1 MGTRRIS
8 RRALLRG
15 GAAAGLATATGATAE
30 TLASLGRRAGATA
43 EGPNVVVI
51 MIDSVRPDHVGAY
64 AGSAARSR
72 TPSIDAFAAQS
83 LRFTHARHESYPTV
97 PVRRSLM
104 TGKRVFPFRGWRP
117 VKGLPPQPGWEGIG
131 RRERLFTDLLAAR
144 GYRTGYV
151 TDNPHILRRSF
162 DGFRPRFDEMGSV
175 RGQIPFRSAPRR
187 RVSAAELRRYLPPE
201 REPRDV
207 DAGRIRQ
214 YVAANRPGRPEDRH
228 LAARVF
234 QRGIDFLARANLAGT
249 PFALVLDSFDVHEP
263 WDPPDSY
270 VRRFTDLDVA
280 RYKPIQPFATPGV
293 RIDLLSKRTFDL
305 AKALYAAE
313 LQFVDAWVGRFLD
326 ELDTLGLAD
335 DTLVFVL
342 SDHGVQLGERGVI
355 GKSSYRVHGELIEMP
370 FMIRDP
376 AGRAA
381 GETTAYHASAHDIA
395 ATALAAAGVE
405 VPRAMEGV
413 DLGPLL
419 AGRRPRQAR
428 DVWTSG
434 WNVRL
439 MAGDE
444 RWLLIADNQLRDVRL
459 YDTRSDP
466 RELRDVAGSHPQQV
480 RRLKRQILLEAG
492 GRPLPRH

>member
-1 MGTRRIS
+1 MASGRIS
-8 RRALLRG
+8 RRALLRS
-15 GAAAGLATATGATAE
+15 AAFAGLATATGSPSDA
-30 TLASLGRRAGATA
+30 LASLGRAAGSTA
-43 EGPNVVVI
+43 DGPNVVVI
-51 MIDSVRPDHVGAY
+51 MIDSVRPDHTGAY

-97 PVRRSLM
+97 PVRRSMM
-104 TGKRVFPFRGWRP
+104 TGERVFPFRGWSP
-117 VKGLPPQPGWEGIG
+117 VKGLPPQPGWEGIA

-151 TDNPHILRRSF
+151 TDNPHILRGSF
-162 DGFRPRFDEMGSV
+162 DSFRTRFDEMGSV
-175 RGQIPFRSAPRR
+175 RGQIPFRTRPRR
-187 RVSAAELRRYLPPE
+187 RVPAAELRRYLPPE
-201 REPRDV
+201 REPREV

-214 YVAANRPGRPEDRH
+214 YVAANRAGRPEDRH

-234 QRGIDFLARANLAGT
+234 KRGIDFLARANLAGR
-249 PFALVLDSFDVHEP
+249 PFALVVDSFDAHEP

-270 VRRFTDLDVA
+270 ARRFTDLDLA

-305 AKALYAAE
+305 ARALYAAE
-313 LQFVDAWVGRFLD
+313 LAFVDAWLGRFLD
-326 ELDTLGLAD
+326 ELDKLGLAD
-335 DTLVFVL
+335 DTLVFLL

-376 AGRAA
+376 AGRGA
-381 GETTAYHASAHDIA
+381 GDTTAYHASAHDIA
-395 ATALAAAGVE
+395 TTALAAAGAE
-405 VPRAMEGV
+405 APRSMDGV

-419 AGRRPRQAR
+419 EGRRPREAR
-428 DVWTSG
+428 GVWTSG

-444 RWLLIADNQLRDVRL
+444 RWLLIADNQLGNASL
-459 YDTRSDP
+459 YDTRRDP
-466 RELRDVAGSHPQQV
+466 RELRDVAASNPGQV
-480 RRLKRQILLEAG
+480 RRLKRQLLRDAG

>member
-1 MGTRRIS
+1 MGTERIS
-8 RRALLRG
+8 RRALLRRG
-15 GAAAGLATATGATAE
+15 TAAGLAGTVGGTGEAFG
-30 TLASLGRRAGATA
+30 SLGRMAGAA
-43 EGPNVVVI
+43 ADGPNVVVI
-51 MIDSVRPDHVGAY
+51 MIDSVRPDHTGAY
-64 AGSAARSR
+64 AGSAARSS
-72 TPSIDAFAAQS
+72 TPSIDAFAAES

-117 VKGLPPQPGWEGIG
+117 VPGLPPQPGWEGIG

-151 TDNPHILRRSF
+151 TDNPHILRGSF
-162 DGFRPRFDEMGSV
+162 DSFRPRFDETGV
-175 RGQIPFRSAPRR
+175 VVGQIPFRTRPKR

-214 YVAANRPGRPEDRH
+214 YVAANRAGRPEDRH

-234 QRGIDFLARANLAGT
+234 KRGIDFVARANLAGR
-249 PFALVLDSFDVHEP
+249 PFALILDSFDVHEP

-270 VRRFTDLDVA
+270 VRRFSDLDVR

-293 RIDLLSKRTFDL
+293 RIELLSQRTFDL

-313 LQFVDAWVGRFLD
+313 LAFVDAWLGRFLD

-335 DTLVFVL
+335 DTLVFLL

-355 GKSSYRVHGELIEMP
+355 GKSSYRVHGELIETP
-370 FMIRDP
+370 FMMRDP

-381 GETTAYHASAHDIA
+381 GRTTPFHASAHDIA
-395 ATALAAAGVE
+395 VTALAAAGVE
-405 VPRAMEGV
+405 VPRSMDGV

-419 AGRRPRQAR
+419 AGRRPSQAR

-444 RWLLIADNQLRDVRL
+444 RWLLICDNQLRNVSL
-459 YDTRSDP
+459 YDTPRDP
-466 RELRDVAGSHPQQV
+466 RELRDVAAAHPQQV
-480 RRLKRQILLEAG
+480 RRLKRQLLLDAG